1 MYLDIDGINKLIKE
15 YDDDTKALKSEIYKI
30 CWYMRGSI
38 TLSEAMNLSQD
49 ERILIS
55 KIIEDNLETTKKTGL
70 PFF

>member
-30 CWYMRGSI
+30 CWYMRGSV
-38 TLSEAMNLSQD
+38 TLSEAMNLSQE

>member
-38 TLSEAMNLSQD
+38 TLSEALNLSQD